1 MLRTLLNL
9 TAGVGLTML
18 AALPAFAIDAT
29 EFDISGVDRTQG
41 PYVGTLDVDPRPDG
55 KLEVER
61 NVRYLLTGR
70 AERQTGVLRARGN
83 DRWSGVVRS
92 QRGAAGALAG
102 RPTSAVV
109 VALKVDESAGT
120 VTGLE
125 LSGRGLSRFSG
136 QAQAPVVAPAPT
148 PAPAPAPPLQQPS
161 GETFAGHPIY
171 DYDPAIGIT
180 DVKGAYRVSVDW
192 QNEDGFEDLL
202 KQLLNDPKI
211 DQIEALVLGYWGY
224 DPVDSVQLLLND
236 KAKLL
241 GLKALFVGDIDQEE
255 AEISW
260 ISNSDL
266 GPLIRELPELET
278 LKVRGGMDLGF
289 SGAFTHTA
297 LKEIVIESGGTP
309 GSAVRELGELK
320 LPNLERLE
328 LWLGTDEYGGDATIQ
343 DLSTILAGTNLP
355 KVKWLGLMN
364 SDITNAIAG
373 VVAAGGIVERLDVL
387 DLSMG
392 TIDDRAAPALLA
404 SPKVRRLKS
413 LNLDHNYL
421 SDAVRTQLEA
431 LKPVKVS
438 AADSAFDPDYPDDR
452 YTAVGE

>member
-1 MLRTLLNL
+1 MLRTLMNL

-18 AALPAFAIDAT
+18 ASLPAFALDAT
-29 EFDISGVDRTQG
+29 DFDISGVDRTQG
-41 PYVGTLDVDPRPDG
+41 PYVGTLEVDPRPDG
-55 KLEVER
+55 QLDVER
-61 NVRYLLTGR
+61 NVRYVLSGR
-70 AERQTGVLRARGN
+70 TETQKGVLRNRGN
-83 DRWSGVVRS
+83 DRYSGVVRA
-92 QRGAAGALAG
+92 RGGAAGALSGSAS
-102 RPTSAVV
+102 RAVV

-136 QAQAPVVAPAPT
+136 QAQPAATTPTPT

-161 GETFAGHPIY
+161 GETFAGRPIY
-171 DYDPAIGIT
+171 DYDPAIGIS

-211 DQIEALVLGYWGY
+211 DQVEALVLGYWGY
-224 DPVDSVQLLLND
+224 DSVDSVQLLLAD

-266 GPLIRELPELET
+266 GPLVRELPELEL

-289 SGAFTHTA
+289 SGAFEHRA
-297 LKEIVIESGGTP
+297 LKEIIVESGGTP
-309 GSAVRELGELK
+309 GSAIRELGELR

-328 LWLGTDEYGGDATIQ
+328 LWLGTDEYGGDATIK
-343 DLSTILAGTNLP
+343 DVEKILAGTNLP

-364 SDITNAIAG
+364 SDITSEIAIAAA
-373 VVAAGGIVERLDVL
+373 AAGITDRLEVL

-392 TIDDRAAPALLA
+392 TLGDSAGPALLGSA
-404 SPKVRRLKS
+404 KIKRLKS
-413 LNLDHNYL
+413 LNLDHHYL
-421 SDAVRTQLEA
+421 SDPVRLQLEA
-431 LKPVKVS
+431 LSPVKVS
-438 AADSAFDPDYPDDR
+438 ASDGALDPDYPDDR
-452 YTAVGE
+452 YVAVGE

>member
-1 MLRTLLNL
+1 MLRTLMNL

-18 AALPAFAIDAT
+18 ASLPAFAIEAT
-29 EFDISGVDRTQG
+29 DFDISGVDRTQG
-41 PYVGTLDVDPRPDG
+41 PYVGTLEVDPRPDG
-55 KLEVER
+55 KLDVQR
-61 NVRYLLTGR
+61 QVRYLLTGQT
-70 AERQTGVLRARGN
+70 ETQTGVLRDRGN
-83 DRWSGVVRS
+83 DRYSGVVRA
-92 QRGAAGALAG
+92 RGGAAGALSG
-102 RPTSAVV
+102 STTRSVV
-109 VALKVDESAGT
+109 VALKVDEAAGT

-136 QAQAPVVAPAPT
+136 QAQPAAAPAPT
-148 PAPAPAPPLQQPS
+148 PTPAPAPPLQQPS
-161 GETFAGHPIY
+161 GETFAGRPIY

-202 KQLLNDPKI
+202 KQLLNDPKV
-211 DQIEALVLGYWGY
+211 DQVEALVLGYWGY
-224 DPVDSVQLLLND
+224 DAVDSMQILLND
-236 KAKLL
+236 KQKLL

-289 SGAFTHTA
+289 SGGFTHNA
-297 LKEIVIESGGTP
+297 LKEIVVESGGTP
-309 GSAVRELGELK
+309 ASAVRELGNLR

-328 LWLGTDEYGGDATIQ
+328 LWLGTDEYGGDAKLK
-343 DLSTILAGTNLP
+343 DVEKILAGTNLP
-355 KVKWLGLMN
+355 KLKWLGLMN
-364 SDITNAIAG
+364 SDITSDIARAAATAAITG
-373 VVAAGGIVERLDVL
+373 RLDVL

-392 TIDDRAAPALLA
+392 TLDDSAAPALLNSA
-404 SPKVRRLKS
+404 KIRQLKS
-413 LNLDHNYL
+413 LNLDHHYL
-421 SDAVRTQLEA
+421 SDPVRLQLEA
-431 LKPVKVS
+431 LSPVKVS